1 MVSSSSLTSSLLL
14 EGNYAYSFAALFA
27 LCLVIIL
34 IFRLDGGLVWRD
46 LRTVIIQL
54 LGAVSIHWNPL
65 LVVIQ
70 GEVHT
75 LFRPPKICGGPENSP
90 HGKAL
95 KGIAV
100 LEDNHILYLIRTAVD
115 KRSSSS
121 VNFEY

>member
-54 LGAVSIHWNPL
+54 LGAVSIHWNPS

-75 LFRPPKICGGPENSP
+75 LFRPPKICGGPEN
-90 HGKAL
+90 GKAL

-100 LEDNHILYLIRTAVD
+100 LEDYHILYLIRTVD
-115 KRSSSS
+115 KHSSPSIN
-121 VNFEY
+121 VEY